1 MKSAI
6 TRTSRSLLQ
15 GVLRGLM
22 RAWVLVVPLVVALSL
37 IRLGQLAH
45 RKHSFAGIRHGDELL
60 QQ

>member
-37 IRLGQLAH
+37 IRLGQLAY
-45 RKHSFAGIRHGDELL
+45 F
-60 QQ
+60 